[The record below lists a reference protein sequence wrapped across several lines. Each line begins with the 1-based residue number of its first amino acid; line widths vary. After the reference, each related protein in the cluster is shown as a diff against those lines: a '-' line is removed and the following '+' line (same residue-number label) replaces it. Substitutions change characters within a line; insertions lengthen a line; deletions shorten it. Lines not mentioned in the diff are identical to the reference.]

1 MFIVESYSLAIVFC
15 FVTMLCWGSWGNTQK
30 LAQKSWRY
38 ELFYWDYVIGMV
50 LAALLLGLTMGS
62 TGDAGRSF
70 LADLGQAS
78 GRSIGWVVLGGVI
91 FNASNILLSASTALA
106 GMSVA
111 FPLGVGLALVLGVVI
126 NYAGQPSG
134 NPVLLFAGVA
144 LVVAAIVCNGI
155 ASGMHQRNSGTA
167 AKTNTRGLLLA
178 AAAGI
183 LMSFFFRCV
192 VKGMAVDNFAAP
204 TPGMMT
210 PYSAIFVF
218 SLGVLASN
226 LLFNTLVMRYPF
238 AGEGVRYAEYF
249 GGTAKTHGV
258 GMLGGAIWCLG
269 SLASYIASG
278 PAGTAVSYG
287 LGQGATMVAAF
298 WGVFIWREFR
308 GGTRRVNLLIA
319 LMFVLFLTGLGL
331 IILAGN

>member
-1 MFIVESYSLAIVFC
+1 MFIVESYPLAIVFC
-15 FVTMLCWGSWGNTQK
+15 FITMLCWGSWGNTQK

-50 LAALLLGLTMGS
+50 LAALLLGFTMGS
-62 TGDAGRSF
+62 TGDEGRGF
-70 LADLGQAS
+70 IADLSQAS
-78 GRSIGWVVLGGVI
+78 AASIGWVLAGGVI

-111 FPLGVGLALVLGVVI
+111 FPLGVGLALVLGVII
-126 NYAGQPSG
+126 NYIGLPSG
-134 NPVLLFAGVA
+134 DPVLLFAGVA

-155 ASGMHQRNSGTA
+155 ASGVHQRATGSA
-167 AKTNTRGLLLA
+167 AKTNTKGLLLA

-192 VKGMAVDNFAAP
+192 VKGMDVDNFAAP
-204 TPGMMT
+204 TAGMMT

-226 LLFNTLVMRYPF
+226 FIFNTLVMRYPF
-238 AGEGVRYAEYF
+238 TGERVRYAEYF
-249 GGTAKTHGV
+249 RGSVKTHAV
-258 GMLGGAIWCLG
+258 GMLGGAVWCIG

-278 PAGTAVSYG
+278 AAGTAISYG

-308 GGTRRVNLLIA
+308 GGSRRVNMLIA

-331 IILAGN
+331 IIKAGN

>member
-1 MFIVESYSLAIVFC
+1 MRRI
-15 FVTMLCWGSWGNTQK
+15 
-30 LAQKSWRY
+30 
-38 ELFYWDYVIGMV
+38 
-50 LAALLLGLTMGS
+50 
-62 TGDAGRSF
+62 
-70 LADLGQAS
+70 
-78 GRSIGWVVLGGVI
+78 
-91 FNASNILLSASTALA
+91 
-106 GMSVA
+106 
-111 FPLGVGLALVLGVVI
+111 
-126 NYAGQPSG
+126 
-134 NPVLLFAGVA
+134 
-144 LVVAAIVCNGI
+144 AAI
-155 ASGMHQRNSGTA
+155 
-167 AKTNTRGLLLA
+167 LLLA

-238 AGEGVRYAEYF
+238 AGERVRYAEYF

-278 PAGTAVSYG
+278 PPERPSPTDWGRAPRWWQRSGASSSGANSGAARAV
-287 LGQGATMVAAF
+287 
-298 WGVFIWREFR
+298 
-308 GGTRRVNLLIA
+308 
-319 LMFVLFLTGLGL
+319 
-331 IILAGN
+331 